1 MKSLSVA
8 QTNQII
14 TLLEQQQST
23 CQIAAYT
30 GLNHSTISQIRSK
43 LCPDLQKSSG
53 GHPSLVTSTDMCHAI
68 QFISTG
74 KVENAV
80 QVTKALQDIKT
91 HPISSQTVHRHLKK
105 SGMKAVVKKK
115 HPLLSK
121 RHRKEWLDFAVIL
134 EDELQ
139 QSLEYFNKSPEDI
152 LFQQDNDP
160 KHTSRKAKNW
170 FEDHDYEVMNIY
182 GFTSKESWQS
192 ILNHQRDCRALGE
205 SGEGMGE
212 D

>member
-30 GLNHSTISQIRSK
+30 GLNHSTISRIRSK

-53 GHPSLVTSTDMCHAI
+53 GRPSLVNSTDMRHAI
-68 QFISTG
+68 RLISTG

-91 HPISSQTVHRHLKK
+91 HPISSQTVRRHLKK

-115 HPLLSK
+115 RPLLSK
-121 RHRKEWLDFAVIL
+121 RHRKERLDFAV
-134 EDELQ
+134 
-139 QSLEYFNKSPEDI
+139 S
-152 LFQQDNDP
+152 
-160 KHTSRKAKNW
+160 
-170 FEDHDYEVMNIY
+170 
-182 GFTSKESWQS
+182 
-192 ILNHQRDCRALGE
+192 HQ
-205 SGEGMGE
+205 
-212 D
+212 

>member
-1 MKSLSVA
+1 
-8 QTNQII
+8 
-14 TLLEQQQST
+14 
-23 CQIAAYT
+23 
-30 GLNHSTISQIRSK
+30 
-43 LCPDLQKSSG
+43 
-53 GHPSLVTSTDMCHAI
+53 MCHAI
-68 QFISTG
+68 RLINTG

-91 HPISSQTVHRHLKK
+91 HPISSQTVCRHLKK

-115 HPLLSK
+115 CPLLFK
-121 RHRKEWLDFAVIL
+121 RHRKERLDFAIL

-170 FEDHDYEVMNIY
+170 FEDHDYEVMVTGAMSEQFPY
-182 GFTSKESWQS
+182 RSMDGTPALVCEPVTSQ
-192 ILNHQRDCRALGE
+192 L
-205 SGEGMGE
+205 
-212 D
+212 